1 MRADAKKNYDHILAV
16 AREAFAAGGAEA
28 SLRDIA
34 RTAEVGM
41 GTLYRHFPTREALL
55 EVILRERFEA
65 LAASA
70 DTHAQEK
77 RADAALV
84 SWLREIIAFT
94 HQHSG
99 VLGSMAAAIDD
110 PASAL
115 HGSCVSLKAA
125 GARLLARA
133 QDAGEARRDLDGVD
147 LFALISASAWL
158 YDQPAFAPRAGHLFE
173 VIAGAILAPAKA

>member
-1 MRADAKKNYDHILAV
+1 MRADAQKNYDQILGV
-16 AREAFAAGGAEA
+16 AREVFAADGAEA

-34 RTAEVGM
+34 RKAEVGM

-70 DTHAQEK
+70 DAL
-77 RADAALV
+77 ADAKQPDQALLA
-84 SWLREIIAFT
+84 WLREIIAFT

-99 VLGSMAAAIDD
+99 VLGSMAAAIDA
-110 PASAL
+110 PESAL
-115 HGSCVSLKAA
+115 HASCVSLKAA

-133 QDAGEARRDLDGVD
+133 QAAGTARPDLDGVD
-147 LFALISASAWL
+147 LFALISAMAWL
-158 YDQPAFAPRAGHLFE
+158 YDQPAFAPRADHLFA
-173 VIAGAILAPAKA
+173 VITGAVMGQGRA